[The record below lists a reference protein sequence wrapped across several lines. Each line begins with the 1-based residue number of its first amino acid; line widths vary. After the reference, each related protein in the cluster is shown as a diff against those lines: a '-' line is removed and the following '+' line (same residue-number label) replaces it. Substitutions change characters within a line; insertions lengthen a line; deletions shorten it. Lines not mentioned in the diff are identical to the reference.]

1 MNGWTRNSRFWRI
14 TPWVV
19 LLSAVL
25 AMYFKESSVFTGVTM
40 VWMGL
45 AGSKSIVSTYTG
57 SEPVGRD
64 GGEEQ

>member
-1 MNGWTRNSRFWRI
+1 MNGWTRTSRCWGIAPGGVR
-14 TPWVV
+14 
-19 LLSAVL
+19 LSPGR
-25 AMYFKESSVFTGVTM
+25 AMYFRESSVFTGVTM